1 MKQSSTERYLANIF
15 CQYFFEDFCS
25 TSKKC
30 YKNFQ
35 KVHKKTP
42 VMKSYFSKVAGF
54 YRSSNQRFSVKKV
67 VLGKVFAKFTGK
79 HLCQRLWH
87 KCLPVNLAEFLR
99 TPFLQ
104 KTSRQLLLL
113 LAFKKQPP
121 EVFYEKKGVL
131 ENFTKFTEKHLR
143 FVKFSRTPFLKNE
156 FG

>member
-1 MKQSSTERYLANIF
+1 
-15 CQYFFEDFCS
+15 
-25 TSKKC
+25 
-30 YKNFQ
+30 
-35 KVHKKTP
+35 
-42 VMKSYFSKVAGF
+42 MKSYFSKVAGF

-87 KCLPVNLAEFLR
+87 KCLPVNLTEEFLR

-121 EVFYEKKGVL
+121 EVSYEKKGVL